1 MSCICFVTG
10 ILVGVDCVFCWCLV
24 ERTAGT
30 MMQRMS
36 DMLTRWLEGAMRR
49 TENEGEADDNQDQSD
64 SSEHESPA
72 VTVHADTSTAVSE
85 HESPAVT
92 VHADMSTAVSEH
104 ESPAV
109 TVHADMSAAV
119 SQHESPA
126 ITVHADMSAD
136 VSEHDSR
143 SFSEQSKMSAA
154 VEEHVEAS
162 LQDVANLRLSPSPV
176 NSTAE
181 HASGVVNDVSCLASC
196 EVEENVSLSDCTTV
210 YKPSNRTSTRSDN
223 LAVSGDNESM
233 VDSRSDSQNT
243 VNRDSEADSK
253 LSSTLHSEPE
263 SDVANSGCT
272 SVSIVVDGADSVELV
287 NELSTSLDT
296 DVSTL
301 MQSRCDQ
308 VTVSVEEKAE
318 AVDAEESPDSHS

>member
-1 MSCICFVTG
+1 
-10 ILVGVDCVFCWCLV
+10 
-24 ERTAGT
+24 
-30 MMQRMS
+30 
-36 DMLTRWLEGAMRR
+36 
-49 TENEGEADDNQDQSD
+49 
-64 SSEHESPA
+64 
-72 VTVHADTSTAVSE
+72 
-85 HESPAVT
+85 
-92 VHADMSTAVSEH
+92 
-104 ESPAV
+104 
-109 TVHADMSAAV
+109 
-119 SQHESPA
+119 
-126 ITVHADMSAD
+126 
-136 VSEHDSR
+136 
-143 SFSEQSKMSAA
+143 
-154 VEEHVEAS
+154 

-253 LSSTLHSEPE
+253 LSSTLHAEPE
-263 SDVANSGCT
+263 SDVTNSGCT

>member
-1 MSCICFVTG
+1 LSCICFVTG

-72 VTVHADTSTAVSE
+72 VTVHADMSTAVSQ

-92 VHADMSTAVSEH
+92 VHADT
-104 ESPAV
+104 
-109 TVHADMSAAV
+109 SAAV

-253 LSSTLHSEPE
+253 LSSTLHAEPE
-263 SDVANSGCT
+263 SDVTNSGCT